1 MAKWSPLKSHD
12 RYAMQP
18 NLEII
23 KDNKDAQFD
32 IVFVH
37 GLNVKGEASYSR
49 NAWTADVNREKIF
62 WPVDLLP
69 LSVPN
74 VRVLLFAYNSSIT
87 WNAAIAGV
95 KDHATTLMNLLIL
108 QRKESPERPL
118 IFICHSLGGLVVKQA
133 LLLDDPKFQ
142 EAIKSTRGLVFFAT
156 PHRGATGDA
165 VGVGFICADI
175 VRAIQGEGKN
185 PLPELL
191 QRDSALADTLSR
203 LFEEKLVQFNII
215 SVYETRS
222 MKPYGIIVGKT
233 SAVLGLPQH
242 ETKIDI
248 DRDHSTICKF
258 PGPENPGYK
267 QFIGHLK
274 LMMDNIQN
282 TEEET
287 RKNKLLES
295 LRNTPPREE
304 AEFLRQAVQLA
315 FWYAGHE
322 KYEIAEELNKRILQL
337 CDKSPNLGLNNSAAI
352 DAAYNRAFALQRLG
366 RYSDSEQLYRRAM
379 AGRQARTG
387 NADDPTVLD
396 AHRQL
401 AEILYESGRHEEAER
416 ELRDILERSKRSG
429 NMDAILDC
437 QASLGFLFRN
447 LQRWKDSQSFLK
459 PTFEEMKVRLGPTSE
474 KTLFIQHQL
483 AFVLQSLGAD
493 DESEILY
500 TDLLKKRKEKN
511 GEVSLDTLAT
521 MRDLAH
527 VLQKKGNLADA
538 EALCRDAS
546 SGFKRRLPAGHI
558 EIEWTDNSLA
568 FIRKQLDR
576 HNLARLRM

>member
-1 MAKWSPLKSHD
+1 MKWNPLKIHD
-12 RYAMQP
+12 IYATQP
-18 NLEII
+18 NLETI
-23 KDNKDAQFD
+23 KDNNDAQFD

-37 GLNVKGEASYSR
+37 GLNPKGDASYAR
-49 NAWTADVNREKIF
+49 NAWTADVNREKTF

-69 LSVPN
+69 FSVPN

-87 WNAAIAGV
+87 WNSAIAGV
-95 KDHATTLMNLLIL
+95 KDHATTLLNLLIL
-108 QRKESPERPL
+108 KRKESPERPL

-175 VRAIQGEGKN
+175 VRAIQREGRN

-203 LFEEKLVQFNII
+203 LFEAKLDQFNII

-233 SAVLGLPQH
+233 SAVLDLPQG

-258 PGPENPGYK
+258 PGPENPGYR

-274 LMMDNIQN
+274 LMMDNIKD

-287 RKNKLLES
+287 RKNQLLES
-295 LRNTPPREE
+295 LRNTPPGEE
-304 AEFLRQAVQLA
+304 ARFLRQAAQLA

-322 KYEIAEELNKRILQL
+322 KYEISEELNERILQR
-337 CDKSPNLGLNNSAAI
+337 CDNNPNLGPNNSAAI

-366 RYSDSEQLYRRAM
+366 RYSDSEQLYRRAIT
-379 AGRQARTG
+379 GRQARTG

-396 AHRQL
+396 ARRQL
-401 AEILYESGRHEEAER
+401 AEVLYESGEPEKAES
-416 ELRDILERSKRSG
+416 ELRETLERSERSG
-429 NMDAILDC
+429 NMNAIIDC

-459 PTFEEMKVRLGPTSE
+459 PAFEEMKKRFGSTDE

-483 AFVLQSLGAD
+483 AFVLQSLGAN
-493 DESEILY
+493 DESETLY

-511 GEVSLDTLAT
+511 GDVSLDTLAT

-538 EALCRDAS
+538 EALCCDAS
-546 SGFKRRLPAGHI
+546 SGFKRRLPAGHS

-576 HNLARLRM
+576 HNLARLRG

>member
-1 MAKWSPLKSHD
+1 MTKWNPLRIHD
-12 RYAMQP
+12 MYAMQP

-23 KDNKDAQFD
+23 KDNKDARFD

-37 GLNVKGEASYSR
+37 GLNVKGEASYAR
-49 NAWTADVNREKIF
+49 NAWTADVNRERIF
-62 WPVDLLP
+62 WPGDLLP
-69 LSVPN
+69 SSVPN

-87 WNAAIAGV
+87 RNSAIAGV

-108 QRKESPERPL
+108 KRKESPERPL

-133 LLLDDPKFQ
+133 LLLEDPKFQ
-142 EAIKSTRGLVFFAT
+142 ETIKSTRGLVFFAT

-175 VRAIQGEGKN
+175 VRAIQREGRN

-191 QRDSALADTLSR
+191 QRDSPLADTLSR
-203 LFEEKLVQFNII
+203 LFEVKLNQFNII

-233 SAVLGLPQH
+233 SAVLDLPKR
-242 ETKIDI
+242 ETEIDI

-267 QFIGHLK
+267 QFIGHLE
-274 LMMDNIQN
+274 LMMDDIMD

-287 RKNKLLES
+287 KKNELLQS
-295 LRNTPPREE
+295 LSNSPPLEE
-304 AEFLRQAVQLA
+304 AQFLQRAEQLA

-322 KYEIAEELNKRILQL
+322 KYEISEELNNRIIQL
-337 CDKSPNLGLNNSAAI
+337 CDNNSNLGPNNRAAI
-352 DAAYNRAFALQRLG
+352 DAAYNRALALRRLG
-366 RYSDSEQLYRRAM
+366 RYSESEQLYKRAI
-379 AGRQARTG
+379 AGRKDRAGRENDPSVLNAR
-387 NADDPTVLD
+387 
-396 AHRQL
+396 RQL
-401 AEILYESGRHEEAER
+401 AEVLYESGRHQQAET
-416 ELRDILERSKRSG
+416 ELRDILKISEASG
-429 NMDAILDC
+429 NMHEILEC
-437 QASLGFLFRN
+437 QASLGDLFRV
-447 LQRWKDSQSFLK
+447 LERWNESQSFLE
-459 PTFEEMKVRLGPTSE
+459 PTFETMKELGPMNE
-474 KTLFIQHQL
+474 RTLYIQHKL
-483 AFVLQSLGAD
+483 AFVLQSLGAND
-493 DESEILY
+493 KSEVLY
-500 TDLLKKRKEKN
+500 KDLLKKRKEKN
-511 GEVSLDTLAT
+511 GDVSLDTLAT

-538 EALCRDAS
+538 EALCCDAL
-546 SGFKRRLPAGHI
+546 SGFKRRLPAGHN
-558 EIEWTDNSLA
+558 EIEWTDSSLA